1 MVPEVNLDNS
11 IEKPRSPDMISHVLF
26 VALLLKFE
34 ATLCNCT
41 LVMSQQVPCAHK
53 TDKLWFNKF
62 LLTLH
67 KLSHIHMILITAG
80 CSFSVCL
87 NLSTGSLYEMA
98 QEHLGQELEFRLN
111 LPCFVCEEPNL
122 TLRRSLAQIIMCQLS
137 RYARNLTSLV
147 AVSSKRGSYIPNWS
161 TIWKHWEAG

>member
-11 IEKPRSPDMISHVLF
+11 IDKPRSPDVISHVLF
-26 VALLLKFE
+26 VALLLKFK
-34 ATLCNCT
+34 AILCNCT

-53 TDKLWFNKF
+53 TDKWFNKF

-80 CSFSVCL
+80 CSFCVCL
-87 NLSTGSLYEMA
+87 NLSMGSLYEMA

-122 TLRRSLAQIIMCQLS
+122 TLRRWLAWIIMCQLS
-137 RYARNLTSLV
+137 RYAPNLTSLV
-147 AVSSKRGSYIPNWS
+147 AVRNKRGSYIPNWS
-161 TIWKHWEAG
+161 TVCKHWEAG